1 LLAYLLAA
9 SPHKHCRC
17 AHPLLCP
24 APVPPPPLRPFP
36 CPAARRARGS
46 SPSCPSCRPPLSS
59 ACQTRRRRQAARLPA
74 CCLWLP
80 AGRSLA
86 AAACM
91 LHAVAA
97 CMLHAVAAAAAG
109 YPCCLGVFPRSTPA
123 PACLPSVLP
132 PTARSTPGPNTTGSH
147 HSHALP
153 LLPACLQV
161 RQRAARNLG
170 DLARMSMRA
179 DQLVTGRWAT
189 SHTPRC
195 PLACLPASFCLF
207 LMALFVPCLPL
218 QLPRFGW
225 AEALTA
231 CLPARLPAC

>member
-1 LLAYLLAA
+1 MLAYLLAA

-24 APVPPPPLRPFP
+24 APVPAPPPAPLRPFP

-46 SPSCPSCRPPLSS
+46 SHSCPSCRPPLSS

-74 CCLWLP
+74 CCLRLP
-80 AGRSLA
+80 AGRP

-91 LHAVAA
+91 LHA
-97 CMLHAVAAAAAG
+97 AAAAG
-109 YPCCLGVFPRSTPA
+109 YPLLLGRCSTLYPRTCLP
-123 PACLPSVLP
+123 PSVLP
-132 PTARSTPGPNTTGSH
+132 PTACSTPGPNTAGIH

-189 SHTPRC
+189 GHTPRC
-195 PLACLPASFCLF
+195 PLACL
-207 LMALFVPCLPL
+207 
-218 QLPRFGW
+218 
-225 AEALTA
+225 
-231 CLPARLPAC
+231 RLSVCV